1 MKEGEENIKD
11 NTLNSEEKRGLNESE
26 TYEDAKN
33 DYQNGGEGVEGIA
46 GVPNTNAAAD
56 AATGEAHPELDTP
69 GTHSQDTPGSSG
81 AFPVGAFDIS
91 KD

>member
-46 GVPNTNAAAD
+46 GVPNTNA
-56 AATGEAHPELDTP
+56 EAHPELDTP